1 MSTLNHRYIIQSF
14 LGKICRKPRKRM
26 NVDQNEH
33 VADIEME
40 SETPLACPNPTQ
52 SPTSSSTR
60 LVITKMQLENFKSYA
75 GIIEIGPFHNN
86 FSAVVGPNGS
96 GKSNVIDAMLF
107 VFGKRA
113 SKLRL
118 KKISELIHRS
128 EQFPNLETASVTVF
142 FHEIIEPNADESD
155 ENTEIVLNSEFN
167 VTRTASHNCNSKYFV
182 NGTSSSFTKVTNLLR
197 AKGIDLDHNRF
208 LILQGEV
215 EQIAMMKSKGNVS
228 TNLGSGGPSTSASEE
243 GLLEYLE
250 DIIGSNKYIYP
261 IEEAWEVL
269 EKLNERRSQKL
280 NRVRVSEQEKEH
292 LEVPR
297 TEALAYL
304 RKEREIY
311 AKENILYQ
319 LYIHSTV
326 EKRVECE
333 KTTEEIQ
340 KKYKA
345 QEESINAFRK
355 ELEEAKETYQ
365 SHKNACDLVVTQL
378 DEVKAK
384 FATLEKEDVVLRED
398 LKCSKEK
405 MSDLQVSEKKETK
418 SLASLVEKRRKQ
430 EEQIP
435 MIEKELETL
444 QLNLKKEEV
453 KVEKLM
459 DKHKN
464 ETNELRHRMEEI
476 QHQMEPFQAEI
487 NQLRSVIDT
496 TTTEI
501 QLIQQP
507 LERAQKALESNEK
520 AMDAAQENASRYQS
534 EQMAMRKRERELEK
548 CIEESNDELHRF
560 QKQDEKL
567 YLEYRNARTKAEEV
581 GNVMSSRSS
590 RNRMLTALLD
600 ASKPGNALADAGLRG
615 RLGDLGAIDTK
626 YDVAISTACSAL
638 DNLVVESTRG
648 AQQCVEFLRRNNLGR
663 ATFIILEQ
671 LKYLHHRSL
680 QPFQG
685 PRNSTKA
692 PRLYDLVRI
701 QDEKYRVAFY
711 FALRDTLVASD
722 LDQATPIAY
731 QGKQCRYRVVTLDGQ
746 MVELSGA
753 MSGGGNRAR
762 SGGMSSSL
770 PLSNTSQEE
779 CTQLEEKAAVAHD
792 RLRKLRD
799 DKASLEHSMDEW
811 CQELE
816 RIQNELPKVALSLQA
831 VERQIQDFDHQKK
844 TLKKELER
852 VTLNQKS
859 VEKSV
864 QDLEEKKTSKIDA
877 LRETQEQMRVL
888 EDQVDDT
895 KEKILQI
902 GGVKAQQAHVK
913 VKEMTDTMDA
923 KVSQL
928 TKARVELKSGGKTCE
943 KLERSL
949 EKLRVDQSELAQKM
963 EQLRERCAQ
972 VEETGMKIV
981 HEKETLQVQ
990 VEEKQSVCR
999 KSERHV
1005 SKIQKQVEKLTN
1017 SEIDLQ
1023 NEVENARLTLEEH
1036 VKEEKY
1042 WKSKLASVQAK
1053 FILEQE
1059 QYANV
1064 FDGTDDLAGNEEL
1077 AAKMSKCLKRQKFN
1091 EAKEDMENEKG
1102 ENEASVLQLPILTA
1116 QELAAFTHEEV
1127 KFDMA
1132 LLTQQ
1137 RDALKENVNMQALVE
1152 YQDKVQELETRASEL
1167 EAATLKRDEKRLEL
1181 ERLQRKR
1188 LDEFMKGFGVITMK
1202 LKEMY
1207 QMITLGGDA
1216 ELELVDSLDPFSE
1229 GIVFSVRPFKKS
1241 WKPISN
1247 LSGGEKTLA
1256 SLALVFALHH
1266 YKPTPLYV
1274 MDEIDAALDY
1284 RNVSIVG
1291 NYIKERTRNAQFII
1305 ISLRNNMFEL
1315 ADRLVGI
1322 YKTDNTTKSVTINPK
1337 AYQQVTRSKSN
1348 ETPNE
1353 NKEENGKKETKVKR
1367 QRIRS
1372 TDSET
1377 TIALGDRTNR

>member
-1 MSTLNHRYIIQSF
+1 
-14 LGKICRKPRKRM
+14 M
-26 NVDQNEH
+26 NDKQDEH
-33 VADIEME
+33 VADVEME
-40 SETPLACPNPTQ
+40 PETPPECP
-52 SPTSSSTR
+52 SPSNVPLSSSKRLIITR
-60 LVITKMQLENFKSYA
+60 MQLENFKSYA
-75 GIIEIGPFHNN
+75 GFIEIGPFHNN

-96 GKSNVIDAMLF
+96 GKSNVIDALLF

-128 EQFPNLETASVTVF
+128 EQFPNLETASVSVY
-142 FHEIIEPNADESD
+142 FHEIIERDANESD
-155 ENTEIVLNSEFN
+155 ESAEIIPNSEFY
-167 VTRTASHNCNSKYFV
+167 VTRTASRNCNSKYFV
-182 NGTSSSFTKVTNLLR
+182 DGALSSYTKVTNLLR
-197 AKGIDLDHNRF
+197 EKGIDLDHNRF

-228 TNLGSGGPSTSASEE
+228 TSSSSGGTSNNASEE

-250 DIIGSNKYIYP
+250 DIIGSNKYIHP

-269 EKLNERRSQKL
+269 EKLNDRRSQKL

-292 LEVPR
+292 LKGPR

-304 RKEREIY
+304 RKERELY

-319 LYIHSTV
+319 LYIHSTAV
-326 EKRVECE
+326 KRVECE
-333 KTTEEIQ
+333 KTMEETQ
-340 KKYKA
+340 TKFKA
-345 QEESINAFRK
+345 QEESIHSLRK
-355 ELEEAKETYQ
+355 DLEKVEEKYQ
-365 SHKNACDLVVTQL
+365 SEKNECDLIVTQL
-378 DEVKAK
+378 DDIKTK
-384 FATLEKEDVVLRED
+384 FANLEKEDVVLREE

-405 MSDLQVSEKKETK
+405 MNDLQKSEKKEIK
-418 SLASLVEKRRKQ
+418 LLADLTEKHKKQ

-435 MIEKELETL
+435 LTENELEVL
-444 QLNLKKEEV
+444 QSKLKKEEG

-459 DKHKN
+459 EVHKN
-464 ETNELRHRMEEI
+464 ETNELRHRMEEL
-476 QHQMEPFQAEI
+476 QHQMEPLQTKT

-496 TTTEI
+496 TATEI

-507 LERAQKALESNEK
+507 LERAQKALETNVT
-520 AMDAAQENASRYQS
+520 AMNVAEENATRYQS
-534 EQMAMRKRERELEK
+534 SQKSMRKRESELQK
-548 CIEESNDELHRF
+548 CIEEAKDDLHRF
-560 QKQDEKL
+560 QKQEEEL
-567 YLEYRNARTKAEEV
+567 YHEYRIARSKAEEI
-581 GNVMSSRSS
+581 GNAMSSRSS

-600 ASKPGNALADAGLRG
+600 ASKPGKPLADAGLLG
-615 RLGDLGAIDTK
+615 RLGDLGAIDSK
-626 YDVAISTACSAL
+626 YDVAVSTACSAL
-638 DNLVVESTRG
+638 NNMVVETTRG
-648 AQQCVEFLRRNNLGR
+648 AQQCVDYLRRNNLGR
-663 ATFIILEQ
+663 ATFIILQQ
-671 LKYLHHRSL
+671 LEYMHRQSL
-680 QPFQG
+680 RAFQE
-685 PRNSTKA
+685 PKSTPKVS
-692 PRLYDLVRI
+692 RLFDLVRF
-701 QDEKYRVAFY
+701 QEEKYRVAFY

-722 LDQATPIAY
+722 LDQATSIAY

-746 MVELSGA
+746 LVELSGA

-770 PLSNTSQEE
+770 PLSNASQEE
-779 CTQLEEKAAVAHD
+779 CNQLERNAAAAHE
-792 RLRKLRD
+792 RLCKLRD
-799 DKASLEHSMDEW
+799 DKAALEHSLDQW

-816 RIQNELPKVALSLQA
+816 NIQNEIPKVTLSLQA
-831 VERQIQDFDHQKK
+831 VEKQIQDFKHQKV
-844 TLKKELER
+844 TLEKELER
-852 VTLNQKS
+852 VTSSQKNVKKS
-859 VEKSV
+859 VK
-864 QDLEEKKTSKIDA
+864 DLETKKTSKIEA
-877 LRETQEQMRVL
+877 LREVQEQIRVH
-888 EDQVDDT
+888 EDQVDDI
-895 KEKILQI
+895 KEQILQI

-913 VKEMTDTMDA
+913 VKEMTDKIDA

-928 TKARVELKSGGKTCE
+928 TKLRVESKSGGKHCE
-943 KLERSL
+943 KLRLSL
-949 EKLRVDQSELAQKM
+949 EKQRSDQSELTLKM

-972 VEETGMKIV
+972 VEEIGVKIV
-981 HEKETLQVQ
+981 EEKEKLQLQ
-990 VEEKQSVCR
+990 VEEKQNVCR
-999 KSERHV
+999 KTERNV
-1005 SKIQKQVEKLTN
+1005 SKMQKQVEKLTN

-1023 NEVENARLTLEEH
+1023 NELDNTRQTLEEH
-1036 VKEEKY
+1036 VRQEKY
-1042 WKSKLASVQAK
+1042 WKSKLASVQAT

-1064 FDGTDDLAGNEEL
+1064 FDGNDDPAGNEVL
-1077 AAKMSKCLKRQKFN
+1077 AKKVTKCLKRQERKS
-1091 EAKEDMENEKG
+1091 ETDSDEETEELKET
-1102 ENEASVLQLPILTA
+1102 SVLQLPILTA
-1116 QELAAFTHEEV
+1116 HELASFTQEELQ
-1127 KFDMA
+1127 FDMA

-1137 RDALKENVNMQALVE
+1137 RDALKENVNMQALIE
-1152 YQDKVQELETRASEL
+1152 YQEKVQELQTRTSEL
-1167 EAATLKRDEKRLEL
+1167 EEATSNRDEKRLEL

-1188 LDEFMKGFGVITMK
+1188 LDDFMKGFGVITLK

-1229 GIVFSVRPFKKS
+1229 GVVFSVRPFKKS

-1322 YKTDNTTKSVTINPK
+1322 YKTDNTTKTVTINPK
-1337 AYQQVTRSKSN
+1337 AYQQPLSPTESN
-1348 ETPNE
+1348 EME
-1353 NKEENGKKETKVKR
+1353 SQNKEENGRKDGDKVKR
-1367 QRIRS
+1367 QRTRS
-1372 TDSET
+1372 NKSDT